1 MTRYTLLSSNRSE
14 GRNSQES
21 RQSQERDLED
31 PDALYKPPSLTDSQ
45 RQLVGLLVFV
55 WMFFLYVTLRFMVSD
70 NNAAILPDLLTRI
83 LEAIAILGPENC
95 HLSIVESGTT
105 DNSRRLLEF
114 TAKFLKDHNARL
126 DLSQAN
132 VKHSKQDPATNTT
145 TSESVDDSLRKI
157 EFTLVTLGASD
168 RSAHEDSNAYWSR
181 LRKRVL
187 EPLTLSTS
195 QAISG
200 APPRPP
206 FDRVVFIQEALTC
219 ADDIL
224 EMVYQSHL
232 QDAEMT
238 CGMTWLSVDQ
248 EKSDLSL
255 KTGQA
260 LRDILGVPLAV
271 PLNSM
276 STDKDTMHRFQMR
289 QPFQVTCCDWRQG
302 AVIRADI
309 LMQQEQQ
316 QQQQQQREQP
326 PSSEE
331 LSCVGQDVAL
341 QLCAQISQWRNTSVA
356 SANPSPPHSASQ
368 ELPPPSSDGMSDTIE
383 KQGDQSGVEASRIV
397 IVPQVVWVPGEKEYE
412 LLETLD
418 AEGQWSRTDQEHRDD
433 IEERLIRA
441 TYQHTYGYRKSAK
454 HYKYVAP
461 RPAVETGNGD
471 NGPKEDNAGNAKQTQ
486 QHQNKGDKSDILQ
499 QVQTAGTYEHSVE
512 SRLARSKVTFGVQDI
527 EQDNVIKATKAQVAT
542 WRLGS
547 LCPQQV
553 PKAL

>member
-1 MTRYTLLSSNRSE
+1 MAQANNNGRRQRSACVAKDIIEQQQDHRLSPGVVLTAQPSTAFLPRYLL
-14 GRNSQES
+14 
-21 RQSQERDLED
+21 
-31 PDALYKPPSLTDSQ
+31 A
-45 RQLVGLLVFV
+45 LLV
-55 WMFFLYVTLRFMVSD
+55 TD

-105 DNSRRLLEF
+105 DNSRSLLEF

-181 LRKRVL
+181 LRTRVL

-224 EMVYQSHL
+224 EMVYQN
-232 QDAEMT
+232 
-238 CGMTWLSVDQ
+238 
-248 EKSDLSL
+248 
-255 KTGQA
+255 
-260 LRDILGVPLAV
+260 ILGVPLAV
-271 PLNSM
+271 PLKSM

-309 LMQQEQQ
+309 LMQ

-356 SANPSPPHSASQ
+356 SENPSPSHSASQ
-368 ELPPPSSDGMSDTIE
+368 ELPPPSSDSTSDAIE
-383 KQGDQSGVEASRIV
+383 KQGDQSGVEAPRIV
-397 IVPQVVWVPGEKEYE
+397 VVPQVVWVPGEKEYG